1 MQDAGFPLT
10 LTRTVFRQWASA
22 FFSTCLQEQKAQE
35 HAGSEGDNNMGYTKR
50 KTKTKTKPMYVA
62 RVHPT
67 YPMTCLC
74 NTTQPAVALLGTR
87 SLSAVLCPPLAL
99 FK

>member
-50 KTKTKTKPMYVA
+50 KTKTYVCSA
-62 RVHPT
+62 RASNVPDD
-67 YPMTCLC
+67 
-74 NTTQPAVALLGTR
+74 V
-87 SLSAVLCPPLAL
+87 SL
-99 FK
+99 

>member
-35 HAGSEGDNNMGYTKR
+35 HAGSEGDNNGIYKKKNKNKN
-50 KTKTKTKPMYVA
+50 KTYVCSA
-62 RVHPT
+62 RASNVPDD
-67 YPMTCLC
+67 
-74 NTTQPAVALLGTR
+74 V
-87 SLSAVLCPPLAL
+87 SL
-99 FK
+99 